1 MSFLSRKTKS
11 KMTVAAWQRP
21 SIFLLAGI
29 CLLLLGLLAGVYLFF
44 PTATLKQRI
53 IQEVETRTDVGLQ
66 IERLSLYP
74 PLSLDARGITLDLK
88 GLPQPM
94 LIEGLSLSPQWSTLL
109 TSNPGLHLQGH
120 LMNGTI
126 TAGVLKN
133 GEIDAVAAG
142 LQFDLPLQK
151 PLPLTI
157 NGTLDDATVA
167 GSTRLDQETV
177 TSMTLHLSEVS
188 IHGLELLGADS
199 RGIVLGEISLET
211 EGLGRAMKVKTLS
224 ATGGDLIVNGEGTL
238 FIGRT
243 AASSRIKLAL
253 QVRPGTNL
261 NPSIASLLEL
271 AGKADD
277 EGVYLLQ
284 LTGTLTKPLLKSG
297 G

>member
-11 KMTVAAWQRP
+11 KTTVAAWQRP
-21 SIFLLAGI
+21 SIFLLSGI
-29 CLLLLGLLAGVYLFF
+29 GLLLLGLLAGVYLFF
-44 PTATLKQRI
+44 PAATLKQRV
-53 IQEVETRTDVGLQ
+53 IQEVETRTGAGLQ
-66 IERLSLYP
+66 IEQLSLYP

-88 GLPQPM
+88 GLPQPL
-94 LIEGLSLSPQWSTLL
+94 LIQGLSLSPQWSTLL
-109 TSNPGLHLQGH
+109 TGNPGLQLQGH

-126 TAGVLKN
+126 TAGVLKSGAIN
-133 GEIDAVAAG
+133 AVAAG
-142 LQFDLPLQK
+142 LHFDLPLQK

-167 GSTRLDQETV
+167 GSTRLDQGTV
-177 TSMTLHLSEVS
+177 TSMTLQLSEVS

-224 ATGGDLIVNGEGTL
+224 ARGGDFIVNGDGTL

-243 AASSRIKLAL
+243 AATSRIKLAL
-253 QVRPGTNL
+253 QVRPGANL
-261 NPSIASLLEL
+261 DPSIASLLEL
-271 AGKADD
+271 AGQADG
-277 EGVYLLQ
+277 EGVHHLQ
-284 LTGTLTKPLLKSG
+284 LTGTLAKPLLKSG

>member
-1 MSFLSRKTKS
+1 KS

-29 CLLLLGLLAGVYLFF
+29 GLLLLGLLVGVYLFF
-44 PTATLKQRI
+44 PTATLKQRV
-53 IQEVETRTDVGLQ
+53 IQEVETRTGAGLQ
-66 IERLSLYP
+66 IEQLSLYP

-88 GLPQPM
+88 GLPQPL
-94 LIEGLSLSPQWSTLL
+94 LIQGLSLSPQWSTLL

-126 TAGVLKN
+126 TAGVLKS